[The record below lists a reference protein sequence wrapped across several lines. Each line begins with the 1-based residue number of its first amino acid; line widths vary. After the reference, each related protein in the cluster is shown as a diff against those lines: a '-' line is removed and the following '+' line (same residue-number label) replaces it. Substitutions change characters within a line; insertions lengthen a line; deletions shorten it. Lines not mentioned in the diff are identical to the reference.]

1 MSKSDSLGDRMKVNF
16 EVRTRTF
23 LPRRTNTI
31 IRLDGKAFHTY
42 TRGLER
48 PYDLDFMSD
57 MDETAK
63 FLCENIQGCKLA
75 YVQSDEISLLLTD
88 FEDITTEAWFDGNV
102 QKMVSISASMA
113 AAKFNQL
120 RTMRSPHN
128 TYIED
133 IMMEWRAS
141 GMSWEE
147 IDKLRKSDPYNRLPK
162 YSGSNNQFMTML
174 TKARDARIVSTE
186 SFIEEYQ
193 KEVNKLAFFDSRVF
207 TIPDPIEVENMF
219 IWRQQDATRNSIQ
232 MAAQSMFSHKELQG
246 VTCNQ
251 LQEKMWT
258 EKQVN
263 WNDYP
268 EGFKRGRCVVKET
281 YMADIPSSKSGRT
294 DYSQLQAERTRWKIE
309 APPIFTQDRDYIRR
323 RFSK

>member
-113 AAKFNQL
+113 AARFNQL
-120 RTMRSPHN
+120 RFGRLMIPKIDEVRARHTEFGNKYDWAHLVV
-128 TYIED
+128 D
-133 IMMEWRAS
+133 INPLIY
-141 GMSWEE
+141 G
-147 IDKLRKSDPYNRLPK
+147 
-162 YSGSNNQFMTML
+162 
-174 TKARDARIVSTE
+174 
-186 SFIEEYQ
+186 
-193 KEVNKLAFFDSRVF
+193 KLAFFDSRVF

-232 MAAQSMFSHKELQG
+232 MAAQSMFTHKEMHG
-246 VTCNQ
+246 VNCNQ